1 MIAQGCFIR
10 THNHGFSTTTVP
22 FRLQP
27 RCGDDIIIESNVWLG
42 VNVVVVKGGAIG
54 KNTVV
59 GACSLVNRRLPES
72 VVAVGT
78 PAKPIRAIP
87 RI

>member
-1 MIAQGCFIR
+1 
-10 THNHGFSTTTVP
+10 
-22 FRLQP
+22 
-27 RCGDDIIIESNVWLG
+27 VWLG